1 MDTKECPVCGE
12 AMKLRPREQIDR
24 IPGSSQTRRKKIT
37 EWVCPE
43 CDHFEE
49 ANNES

>member
-1 MDTKECPVCGE
+1 MCGE

-24 IPGSSQTRRKKIT
+24 IPGSSQTRSKRIT
-37 EWVCPE
+37 EWVCSE

-49 ANNES
+49 ADNES